1 MDTQYG
7 QDALANRALYDAI
20 VEHRRTYYAQKH
32 INYDLLVPSLIN
44 FMIPEQFIEVW
55 QSDYVNMRNY
65 FIYGPSLEFDALMRR
80 INELQVL
87 LNGL

>member
-1 MDTQYG
+1 
-7 QDALANRALYDAI
+7 
-20 VEHRRTYYAQKH
+20 
-32 INYDLLVPSLIN
+32 
-44 FMIPEQFIEVW
+44 MIPEQFIEAW

-87 LNGL
+87 INGL